1 MNEARSFGPVI
12 TRDAAA
18 ALIEPLTELVIQAG
32 TAILAVNRAV
42 MRVDGKLDGSPVTE
56 ADLAADRI
64 IAEGL
69 ARIAPDIPALSEER
83 VDLATPPYD
92 GSFFLIDPL
101 DGTKEFVAG
110 RAEFTVN
117 LALVTNGTPL
127 LGIIGAPALGLI
139 WRGLVGRGA
148 ERLTT
153 GEKSVA
159 EPIHTRPH
167 PKAGAP
173 WIVAV
178 SRSHGDAR
186 TEAFIAERPGAIRQM
201 LGSAV
206 KFGWVAEGGADIYPR
221 LAPTSEWDVAAGHA
235 VVTAAG
241 GRITDAKGAALQFGR
256 GRQGVSGQHG
266 FIVPEFIAWGDP
278 KMVR

>member
-1 MNEARSFGPVI
+1 MNEALSPAPAI
-12 TRDAAA
+12 DCAMAAT
-18 ALIEPLTELVIQAG
+18 LMEPLTNLVVRAG
-32 TAILAVNRAV
+32 AAILAVNRAA
-42 MRVDGKLDGSPVTE
+42 MRIDGKLDGSPVTE

-69 ARIAPDIPALSEER
+69 AQLVPCIPALSEER
-83 VDLATPPYD
+83 VDLAKPPYA

-110 RAEFTVN
+110 RSEFTVN

-127 LGIIGAPALGLI
+127 LGIVGAPALGLV

-148 ERLTT
+148 ERLTL
-153 GEKSVA
+153 GEKPVA
-159 EPIHTRPH
+159 EPIRTRPL
-167 PKAGAP
+167 PKRGDP
-173 WIVAV
+173 WIVAI
-178 SRSHGDAR
+178 SRSHLDSR
-186 TEAFIAERPGAIRQM
+186 TETFIAKRPGAVREM

-206 KFGWVAEGGADIYPR
+206 KFGRVAEGGADIYPR

-235 VVTAAG
+235 VVIAAG
-241 GRITDAKGAALQFGR
+241 GKVTDAQGEDLQFGG
-256 GRQGVSGQHG
+256 GREG

-278 KMVR
+278 SAAP